1 MKKVHLLLVCI
12 SLMIVSISCGDNAEG
27 KRYGIKKGILISES
41 IYSGNR
47 AKSTVTLH
55 FDNYG
60 EKEYTI
66 AKAETG
72 VNGVV
77 QIREQHS
84 LLIGDFL
91 YSWDPATKKGS
102 KYKYA
107 EVLDPFKLSKE
118 DFTEDLKQQFNYKEH
133 GKETFMGKTCD
144 VISLSFDGIE
154 GRMYSWK
161 NIILKSEVSS
171 QGLQVTTQAISLNES
186 PSFDK
191 KIFDLPSGNIEFS
204 EFTMPARP
212 N

>member
-1 MKKVHLLLVCI
+1 MKCFHVFFICMVWIMLCQ
-12 SLMIVSISCGDNAEG
+12 SCNDHSEG
-27 KRYGIKKGILISES
+27 RRYGIRKGILVSES

-60 EKEYTI
+60 KQEYTI

-72 VNGVV
+72 VNGVL

-84 LLIGDFL
+84 LLLGDFL
-91 YSWDPATKKGS
+91 YSWDPATNKGS

-107 EVLDPFKLSKE
+107 DVLDPFKLSKE
-118 DFTEDLKQQFNYKEH
+118 DFTEDLKKQFNYKEH
-133 GKETFMGKTCD
+133 GTEEFMGKTCD

-171 QGLQVTTQAISLNES
+171 QGVQVTTQAISLDES
-186 PSFDK
+186 PSLDK
-191 KIFDLPSGNIEFS
+191 KMFELPEGSIEFS
-204 EFTMPARP
+204 EFSIPARP